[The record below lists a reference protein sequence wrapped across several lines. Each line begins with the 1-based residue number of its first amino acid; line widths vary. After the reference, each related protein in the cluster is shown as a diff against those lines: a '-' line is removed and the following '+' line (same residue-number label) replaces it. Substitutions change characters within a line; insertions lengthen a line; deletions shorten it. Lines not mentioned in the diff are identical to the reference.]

1 MSNSKFEKTI
11 PFLEERLSFIEAIL
25 KENGLTYGN
34 EKEWDK
40 AKINISM
47 LLKTM
52 KESNEGVA
60 IDWLEFENEIIWLQQ
75 FVSDAISHTFFAID
89 VYENILKEKA
99 SVQYEKA
106 VEQIEN
112 MKCVSEEVN
121 SIFMY
126 KK

>member
-25 KENGLTYGN
+25 KENGVTYAD

-60 IDWLEFENEIIWLQQ
+60 IDWLEFENEVFWLQQ

-99 SVQYEKA
+99 SIQYEKA

-112 MKCVSEEVN
+112 MKVVSEEVN
-121 SIFMY
+121 SIIMY

>member
-25 KENGLTYGN
+25 KENGVTYAN

-75 FVSDAISHTFFAID
+75 FVSDSISHTFFAID
-89 VYENILKEKA
+89 VYENILKEKG
-99 SVQYEKA
+99 SIYYEKA
-106 VEQIEN
+106 VQEIEN
-112 MKCVSEEVN
+112 MKCVSDEVN
-121 SIFMY
+121 SIIMY

>member
-25 KENGLTYGN
+25 KENGVTYAN

-52 KESNEGVA
+52 KESNVGVA
-60 IDWLEFENEIIWLQQ
+60 IDWLEFENEVFWLQQ
-75 FVSDAISHTFFAID
+75 FISDAISHTFFAID

-99 SVQYEKA
+99 SIQYEKA

-121 SIFMY
+121 SIMMY

>member
-25 KENGLTYGN
+25 KENGVTYAN

-52 KESNEGVA
+52 KESDEGVV
-60 IDWLEFENEIIWLQQ
+60 IDWLEFENEVFWLQQ
-75 FVSDAISHTFFAID
+75 FVSDSISHTFFAID
-89 VYENILKEKA
+89 VYENMLKEKG
-99 SVQYEKA
+99 SIYYEKA
-106 VEQIEN
+106 VQEIEN

-121 SIFMY
+121 SIIMY